1 MSSWIQKVIL
11 STEESEAPKRF
22 YYWAALAALAAV
34 TRKNVYLDKFQ
45 YKLYT
50 NIFVALVTGSGGRKG
65 GPVVLGRNLVEEV
78 KCTRIV
84 MGRNSM
90 PQVIKDL
97 SKAYST
103 EDGRIIKEAH
113 GFLVSGEL
121 ASFFVKDP
129 DALTILTDLYD
140 THAYEKIWRNS
151 LKGTGVDTLHSPC
164 VTLLGATNED
174 HFSEA
179 IPPNAIGGGFVARTF
194 IIFENEMQCINP
206 LLTPPAHIISMKDLS
221 EYLHEVSKV
230 TGQFR
235 LSTAAITLYS
245 AWYDMYAGSYKHQH
259 DPTGTNKRI
268 HDGILKV
275 AMLLSLAENFDM
287 IVHKKHIEEA
297 LEECLKCTGGMK
309 QVTMGQGKSNLAY
322 ATKLVMQELIR
333 RPDHRLDRQ
342 KMLQKYWGQ
351 FDSFDLDRIVE
362 TLEGAGAITVQRV
375 GKTITYTMKQ
385 NVLEEYTKYR
395 AEIN

>member
-1 MSSWIQKVIL
+1 MSWIKKVL
-11 STEESEAPKRF
+11 SSTDESEAPIRF
-22 YYWAALAALAAV
+22 YYWSALAALAAV
-34 TRKNVYLDKFQ
+34 TRKNIYLDKFQ

-103 EDGRIIKEAH
+103 EDGRVIKEAH

-140 THAYEKIWRNS
+140 THAYEKVWRNS
-151 LKGTGVDTLHSPC
+151 LKGTGIDVLHSPC
-164 VTLLGATNED
+164 VTMLGATNED

-179 IPPNAIGGGFVARTF
+179 IPPNAVGGGFVARTF
-194 IIFENEMQCINP
+194 IIFENEMRCINA
-206 LLTPPAHIISMKDLS
+206 LLEPPKNLVSITDLA
-221 EYLHEVSKV
+221 EYLHELAKV
-230 TGQFR
+230 TGQFK
-235 LSTAAITLYS
+235 LSTSAITLYS
-245 AWYDMYAGSYKHQH
+245 KWYDSFAASYKHQH

-275 AMLLSLAENFDM
+275 SMLLSLAEDLDL
-287 IVHKKHIEEA
+287 IVHKHNMEEA
-297 LEECLKCTGGMK
+297 MEECLKCTSGMK
-309 QVTMGQGKSNLAY
+309 QITMGQGKSNLAY
-322 ATKLVMQELIR
+322 ATKLVLQELIK
-333 RPDHRLDRQ
+333 RPDHRIERQ
-342 KMLQKYWGQ
+342 KILQRYWGQ
-351 FDSFDLDRIVE
+351 FDAFDLDRIAE

-375 GKTITYTMKQ
+375 GKVITYVLKQ
-385 NVLEEYTKYR
+385 SALEEYTKYKM
-395 AEIN
+395 EIN